1 MYQAALKQED
11 FSNENND
18 QAAGNGRAN
27 LRVVEP
33 VGSSNPEK
41 LDPEVEK
48 KVEIACGKLS
58 HLLQRV
64 AGRFA
69 RRLPSHVELDD
80 LIGAGGVGLVTAVR
94 QHIDKPEADLKRLVE
109 QRIRGAILDY
119 LRSVDHLTRRQ
130 RAAVSAVNRAKL
142 RLAHE
147 GGDAQDVDRVAE
159 SLGIT
164 VERAEQIQ
172 NHLAVVQ
179 VTSIQDSEQLR
190 NAGPN
195 PAQEAMHQELKTR
208 LVHSLGRLPKRLQT
222 LLSLYYCESLTYK
235 EIGDLLGISRS
246 RICQLHTQAI
256 AELRQHMST
265 VLS

>member
-1 MYQAALKQED
+1 MYQAARKQD
-11 FSNENND
+11 NFNNNNSD
-18 QAAGNGRAN
+18 QQGASPKPH
-27 LRVVEP
+27 LRVLKPTGKTDPGEIDLDLEKRVE
-33 VGSSNPEK
+33 N
-41 LDPEVEK
+41 
-48 KVEIACGKLS
+48 ACAKLS
-58 HLLQRV
+58 HLLGRV

-80 LIGAGGVGLVTAVR
+80 LVGAGGVGLVTAVR
-94 QHIDKPEADLKRLVE
+94 QHIEKPAPDLKRLVE

-147 GGDAQDVDRVAE
+147 GSEQDVGRVAE
-159 SLGIT
+159 QLGIT
-164 VERAEQIQ
+164 LERAEQIQ

-179 VTSIQDSEQLR
+179 VTSIEDSEQLR
-190 NAGPN
+190 NQGPN
-195 PAQEAMHQELKTR
+195 PAQEAMHQELKSR
-208 LVHSLGRLPKRLQT
+208 LVHSLTRLPKRLQT

-256 AELRQHMST
+256 AELRNHMAC

>member
-1 MYQAALKQED
+1 MYQAARRQEN
-11 FSNENND
+11 FAKENKD
-18 QAAGNGRAN
+18 KVTKGRKPH
-27 LRVVEP
+27 LRVVRP
-33 VGSSNPEK
+33 TGK
-41 LDPEVEK
+41 GDPELERRVER
-48 KVEIACGKLS
+48 ACQKLS
-58 HLLQRV
+58 HLLGRV

-80 LIGAGGVGLVTAVR
+80 LVGAGGVGLVTAVR
-94 QHIDKPEADLKRLVE
+94 QHIDKPDADLKRLVE

-130 RAAVSAVNRAKL
+130 RAAVSAVSRAKL

-147 GGDAQDVDRVAE
+147 GGDALDVGKVAE

-164 VERAEQIQ
+164 IERAEQIQ

-179 VTSIQDSEQLR
+179 VTSIEDSEQLR
-190 NAGPN
+190 NQGPN
-195 PAQEAMHQELKTR
+195 PAQEAMHQELKAR
-208 LVHSLGRLPKRLQT
+208 LVHSLTQLPKRLQT

-235 EIGDLLGISRS
+235 EIGDLLEISRS

-256 AELRQHMST
+256 SELRNHMSN